1 MRQLGYTMFITNNGT
16 LFQLWGKE
24 NLVKYQKV
32 SKYDEINCLQNPIL
46 LFMLLLT
53 ALIVQNSH
61 I

>member
-1 MRQLGYTMFITNNGT
+1 MFITNNGT
-16 LFQLWGKE
+16 LFHLWGKE
-24 NLVKYQKV
+24 NLVKYQQV
-32 SKYDEINCLQNPIL
+32 SKYDEINCLQNPVL